1 VLIGEGLEEEEEI
14 TGPSSKDS
22 AIERTRGRIIL
33 ASTTPRAPIDGL
45 ALVEARSWLIASG
58 TSREYF

>member
-1 VLIGEGLEEEEEI
+1 MLIGEGLEEEEGI

-22 AIERTRGRIIL
+22 AIERAIRKIIR

-45 ALVEARSWLIASG
+45 APLEDRSWFIASG